1 MTFIGTIK
9 KTIQKIMSIETF
21 KLVFLIACFFYTLP
35 FTAIISEKI
44 FKINVIWAFLIV
56 VYDHFKGKKLRI
68 NKQDF
73 LALGMILFA
82 FLSTIINYKSN
93 LYTNI
98 IVIIYMVIQS
108 LFMLLYRSDET
119 KLEVIQDIKRFS
131 TCEIILTFICAIAS
145 IGIYM
150 IDLKMSI
157 DNGYQETL
165 IGVFEGRLWSIYGN
179 PNTLGHIALASIIF
193 SGILLEINKVMG
205 GKSHKGFIYTNLI
218 AQWICLLLSNSRST
232 IVAGGIVLVIYSLLR
247 ITLKNKSQEET
258 VYKYMIKNKL
268 SLFLKTCLTFIVV
281 IVLSIAL
288 KYSMPVVSSLFNF
301 LKTDKVLTF
310 GDAKR
315 SVERQSNGRLD
326 ASNGRFEIWSAG
338 IKVFTEKP
346 LFGVGMKNVNDMANK
361 YMSDVTVKETPKLS
375 ENMHNIYIQI
385 LVAHGILALT
395 MFLAYLVVNLIRALK
410 YLLNNE
416 VKNKEMYKLIEYN
429 LLIVVGMCAINL
441 FDSNLLYFFSLFI
454 VPIFWVSIC
463 NLNRLINIDRKNADN
478 KQDVLILIDS
488 LAEGGAEKVLVDV
501 VNNINKDKYNIEVK
515 TIYNEGI
522 YRKQL
527 NEYIKYSSVIKKP
540 NIWKK
545 RIVNRLV
552 KYLPSRIIYMLFIN
566 SSYDVEVAFLEFL
579 ATKVLTGSSSKA
591 VKVAWLH
598 TDIFEHEGS
607 TSLFSSKKKLLK
619 GYQNFD
625 KIVCVS
631 DATREKFCNETNLYQ
646 ETITIYN
653 PVNKE
658 SIINKSTANCDFV
671 KSKDKFTI
679 MTIGRLME
687 AKGYLR
693 LCEVINE
700 LKNKYKNIEVIILGE
715 GAERDKIETYIKENN
730 LQENIKLFG
739 FKENPYSY
747 LKQADLFISC
757 SYVEG
762 FSLALA
768 EAITLGIPVIST
780 ATAGPI
786 DILENGE
793 YGLLVE
799 NSNEGIY
806 NGLDDIL
813 SGRCPIEK
821 LKEKAESRKFFFDI
835 SKTIIDIEKVFDLR
849 CKIDKSSELFC
860 TVFTPTYNRADT
872 LQKLYDSLKS
882 QTYKNF
888 EWLVIDDGSTDNTEN
903 LFAKWKD
910 EKNGFNIRYIKIQN
924 GGKQRAVNKAL
935 DVAKG
940 KMFFIVDSDDYLPE
954 NSIQKIFGFEQTIKN
969 FEGFAGVSGYK
980 AYDLENCVG
989 TKLNKEYVDCKN
1001 TQRQYYNLL
1010 GDKSEV
1016 YYTDLLKR
1024 YKFPEIPGEKFV
1036 SERVVWDKIA
1046 ASDYKIRWFNEITY
1060 ICEYLD
1066 GGLTNQG
1073 VDLYKKNPK
1082 GYLVFVRNMNKYN
1095 DLTVLQKMQN
1105 YYGYYDSVKAF
1116 KAKKDVAQDIGT
1128 TTFMINLAILAKKIK
1143 DIIKK

>member
-1 MTFIGTIK
+1 
-9 KTIQKIMSIETF
+9 
-21 KLVFLIACFFYTLP
+21 
-35 FTAIISEKI
+35 
-44 FKINVIWAFLIV
+44 
-56 VYDHFKGKKLRI
+56 
-68 NKQDF
+68 
-73 LALGMILFA
+73 
-82 FLSTIINYKSN
+82 
-93 LYTNI
+93 
-98 IVIIYMVIQS
+98 
-108 LFMLLYRSDET
+108 
-119 KLEVIQDIKRFS
+119 
-131 TCEIILTFICAIAS
+131 
-145 IGIYM
+145 
-150 IDLKMSI
+150 
-157 DNGYQETL
+157 
-165 IGVFEGRLWSIYGN
+165 
-179 PNTLGHIALASIIF
+179 
-193 SGILLEINKVMG
+193 
-205 GKSHKGFIYTNLI
+205 
-218 AQWICLLLSNSRST
+218 
-232 IVAGGIVLVIYSLLR
+232 
-247 ITLKNKSQEET
+247 
-258 VYKYMIKNKL
+258 
-268 SLFLKTCLTFIVV
+268 
-281 IVLSIAL
+281 
-288 KYSMPVVSSLFNF
+288 
-301 LKTDKVLTF
+301 
-310 GDAKR
+310 
-315 SVERQSNGRLD
+315 
-326 ASNGRFEIWSAG
+326 
-338 IKVFTEKP
+338 
-346 LFGVGMKNVNDMANK
+346 
-361 YMSDVTVKETPKLS
+361 
-375 ENMHNIYIQI
+375 
-385 LVAHGILALT
+385 
-395 MFLAYLVVNLIRALK
+395 
-410 YLLNNE
+410 
-416 VKNKEMYKLIEYN
+416 
-429 LLIVVGMCAINL
+429 
-441 FDSNLLYFFSLFI
+441 
-454 VPIFWVSIC
+454 
-463 NLNRLINIDRKNADN
+463 
-478 KQDVLILIDS
+478 
-488 LAEGGAEKVLVDV
+488 
-501 VNNINKDKYNIEVK
+501 
-515 TIYNEGI
+515 
-522 YRKQL
+522 
-527 NEYIKYSSVIKKP
+527 
-540 NIWKK
+540 
-545 RIVNRLV
+545 
-552 KYLPSRIIYMLFIN
+552 
-566 SSYDVEVAFLEFL
+566 
-579 ATKVLTGSSSKA
+579 
-591 VKVAWLH
+591 
-598 TDIFEHEGS
+598 
-607 TSLFSSKKKLLK
+607 
-619 GYQNFD
+619 
-625 KIVCVS
+625 
-631 DATREKFCNETNLYQ
+631 
-646 ETITIYN
+646 
-653 PVNKE
+653 
-658 SIINKSTANCDFV
+658 
-671 KSKDKFTI
+671 
-679 MTIGRLME
+679 ME

-693 LCEVINE
+693 LCEVINQ

-768 EAITLGIPVIST
+768 EAITIGFPVIST
-780 ATAGPI
+780 DTAGPI

-935 DVAKG
+935 DIAKG